1 MRSRLCDP
9 IFRRLNLCAAFPNFL
24 DFLMM
29 FVPILPALLLLDV
42 SVSSASNSSIVQHE
56 DPVVFDGHVND
67 SLPSANSSLTA
78 AEGELESY
86 DDSEQSNTDIDET
99 DGEMRMFSF
108 IVDRMASSHLSSL
121 PKHEEGTEKYWS
133 SILYT
138 TLLQLKSNE
147 VKSDQQAQLFRNLA
161 DVLAQNHEEL
171 KSIVRLAIANAL
183 TNPAKTEQTQA
194 QLLKLQ
200 TKLST
205 VFESLM
211 EQTNQKSL
219 QVFFETGLDSV
230 LLSYAS
236 KLSRGESR
244 LLDQNSLADDVARL
258 LTVKR
263 EDGNLI
269 TWLGTYRTSRTSHEL
284 VSTYSTDYMDGFIRG
299 LLYRPRVRKLAYR
312 LKTMITPIL
321 SKLLEHYDNPPQAFL
336 LNQCLQYAAY
346 TRFSFIEHE
355 AKSSEFMLP
364 HLSASLKELM
374 KDSEFDVY
382 DYLKAELE
390 KIPKE
395 NFRQFAAFNKFEWSK
410 LD

>member
-1 MRSRLCDP
+1 
-9 IFRRLNLCAAFPNFL
+9 
-24 DFLMM
+24 
-29 FVPILPALLLLDV
+29 
-42 SVSSASNSSIVQHE
+42 
-56 DPVVFDGHVND
+56 
-67 SLPSANSSLTA
+67 
-78 AEGELESY
+78 
-86 DDSEQSNTDIDET
+86 
-99 DGEMRMFSF
+99 
-108 IVDRMASSHLSSL
+108 
-121 PKHEEGTEKYWS
+121 
-133 SILYT
+133 
-138 TLLQLKSNE
+138 
-147 VKSDQQAQLFRNLA
+147 
-161 DVLAQNHEEL
+161 
-171 KSIVRLAIANAL
+171 
-183 TNPAKTEQTQA
+183 
-194 QLLKLQ
+194 
-200 TKLST
+200 
-205 VFESLM
+205 M

>member
-171 KSIVRLAIANAL
+171 KSI
-183 TNPAKTEQTQA
+183 TQA

-390 KIPKE
+390 EIPRE
-395 NFRQFAAFNKFEWSK
+395 DFRRFAPFHNFEWSK